1 VNCAIFGAAGGAG
14 VSTGATGAGG
24 GGAGGGGIFFLQPSA
39 SNITETARQ
48 MIEIFRLLNMNIA
61 SCINSQLFAPNR
73 AQVTTLRGEL
83 L

>member
-1 VNCAIFGAAGGAG
+1 
-14 VSTGATGAGG
+14 
-24 GGAGGGGIFFLQPSA
+24 
-39 SNITETARQ
+39 

-61 SCINSQLFAPNR
+61 SCNHSQLFAPNG

>member
-1 VNCAIFGAAGGAG
+1 V
-14 VSTGATGAGG
+14 GG
-24 GGAGGGGIFFLQPSA
+24 GGGGGCAGPFFLQPSA
-39 SNITETARQ
+39 SNTTETARQ

-61 SCINSQLFAPNR
+61 SCNHSQLFAPNG